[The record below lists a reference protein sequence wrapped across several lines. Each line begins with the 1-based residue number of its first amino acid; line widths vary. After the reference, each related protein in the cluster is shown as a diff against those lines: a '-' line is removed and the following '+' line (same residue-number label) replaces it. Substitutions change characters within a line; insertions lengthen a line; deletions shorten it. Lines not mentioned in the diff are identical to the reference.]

1 MEEAYKMGFSGG
13 LVQGK
18 LVKALLEQN
27 DHINK
32 IFSGQFKTLKEG
44 DSIVQCESHFAIIKN
59 FFPFLFFSVFLV
71 HPFCIPVNTVAQE
84 VAEIYTLKQTIENA
98 LRANIELKVSKD
110 GTQAALSAKKSQRT
124 QFYPTFNLA
133 YQYQRFDEETESE
146 IVGLARALNQY
157 NLSATVTQ
165 PLFTGFSLHHQYKIA
180 SLGLDTA
187 KIYEKLTRQNIIFE
201 ARKTYFSLL
210 KAQKLLKVSQEA
222 VVNLEA
228 QREVAEN
235 FYKVGMT
242 PLNDLLKVEVSLAN
256 TRQNLITAKNDLE
269 IAKSDFNTL
278 LRRPI
283 SAEVMVQDI
292 LDYSPFENDLD
303 YCLSVAEENR
313 LEIRI
318 ADKAIEVSKNEVA
331 LGKKDYYPSVNI
343 EGTYFRLGDEWDVSG
358 GEGIGDPNGWK
369 VAAVA
374 SWNFWEWGRTSYNV
388 KEKMSRLSQAKYQKE
403 EVRDNIRLEVKQA
416 YLKNKESE
424 KNIITI
430 QKAIE
435 QAKENFR
442 INEERY
448 KGQMAT
454 STDVLDAQVL
464 LSITMTNYYNAL
476 YDFKISKAFLYRAMG
491 QEVME

>member
-1 MEEAYKMGFSGG
+1 M
-13 LVQGK
+13 QGK

-32 IFSGQFKTLKEG
+32 ISTGQSKTRKEG
-44 DSIVQCESHFAIIKN
+44 GDIVQGYSHYTTIKN
-59 FFPFLFFSVFLV
+59 FPPFLFFCIFLV
-71 HPFCIPVNTVAQE
+71 HSFWVPVDTAAQE
-84 VAEIYTLKQTIENA
+84 PVEIYTLRQTIESA
-98 LRANIELKVSKD
+98 IRANIELKISRD
-110 GTQAALSAKKSQRT
+110 GTQAALSTKKAQRT
-124 QFYPTFNLA
+124 QFYPTFNLG
-133 YQYQRFDEETESE
+133 YQYQRYDDETASE
-146 IVGLARALNQY
+146 IIFLPRALNQY

-165 PLFTGFSLHHQYKIA
+165 PVFTGFSLHHQYKIA

-187 KIYEKLTRQNIIFE
+187 KIYEKLTRQNIILE
-201 ARKTYFSLL
+201 AQKAYFSIL
-210 KAQKLLKVSQEA
+210 KTQKLLKVSQEA
-222 VVNLEA
+222 VANLEA
-228 QREVAEN
+228 QREVADN

-256 TRQNLITAKNDLE
+256 TRQNLITAKNNLE
-269 IAKSDFNTL
+269 VAESDFNTL

-283 SAEVMVQDI
+283 SADVVVQDI
-292 LDYSPFENDLD
+292 LDYTPFEHDLD
-303 YCLSVAEENR
+303 DALKMAEENR
-313 LEIRI
+313 LEIKI
-318 ADKAIEVSKNEVA
+318 ADKDVEISKNEVA
-331 LGKKDYYPSVNI
+331 LGKKDYYPSVSI

-358 GEGIGDPNGWK
+358 GEGISDPNGWRI
-369 VAAVA
+369 AAVA

-388 KEKMSRLSQAKYQKE
+388 KEKMSRLSQARYQKE
-403 EVRDNIRLEVKQA
+403 EIGDNIRLEVKLA

-430 QKAIE
+430 KKAIE

-491 QEVME
+491 REVME

>member
-18 LVKALLEQN
+18 PVKALLEQN
-27 DHINK
+27 NHTNK
-32 IFSGQFKTLKEG
+32 SYTGQFKTLKEG
-44 DSIVQCESHFAIIKN
+44 ESIVQGDNHFATVKN
-59 FFPFLFFSVFLV
+59 FFLFLFFCIFLV
-71 HPFCIPVNTVAQE
+71 HPFWIPVNSTAQE
-84 VAEIYTLKQTIENA
+84 TAEIFTLRQTIENA
-98 LRANIELKVSKD
+98 IRANLDLKVSKD
-110 GTQAALSAKKSQRT
+110 GTQAALSAKKAQRT

-133 YQYQRFDEETESE
+133 YQYRRFDEETETE
-146 IVGLARALNQY
+146 IFGFARALEQY
-157 NLSATVTQ
+157 NLAATVTQ
-165 PLFTGFSLHHQYKIA
+165 PVFTGFSLHHQYKIA

-187 KIYEKLTRQNIIFE
+187 KIYEKITRQNIIFE
-201 ARKTYFSLL
+201 AQKTYFSLL
-210 KAQKLLKVSQEA
+210 KAQKLLGVAQEA
-222 VVNLEA
+222 VANLEA
-228 QREVAEN
+228 QREVADN

-269 IAKSDFNTL
+269 IAESDFNTL

-283 SAEVMVQDI
+283 SAEVVVQDI

-303 YCLSVAEENR
+303 YCLKMAEENR

-331 LGKKDYYPSVNI
+331 LGKKDYYPSVSI

-358 GEGIGDPNGWK
+358 GQGIGDPNGWS

-388 KEKMSRLSQAKYQKE
+388 KERMNRLSQAKYQKE
-403 EVRDNIRLEVKQA
+403 EVKDNIRLEVKQA

-448 KGQMAT
+448 KGQIAT

-491 QEVME
+491 REVME